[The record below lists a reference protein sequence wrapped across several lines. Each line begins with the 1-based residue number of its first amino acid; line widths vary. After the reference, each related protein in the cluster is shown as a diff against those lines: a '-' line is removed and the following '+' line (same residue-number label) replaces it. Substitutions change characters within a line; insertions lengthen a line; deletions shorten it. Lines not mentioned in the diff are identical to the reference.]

1 MFGWRADNTF
11 GRTDGLCTRCGWRK
25 GLKKYK
31 GLCRK
36 CDDDMERLS
45 IIDLMEQGHG

>member
-11 GRTDGLCTRCGWRK
+11 GKLDDLCIRCGLRK
-25 GLKKYK
+25 GMKKYG

-36 CDDDMERLS
+36 CDDETERFS
-45 IIDLMEQGHG
+45 IIDLMKQGHG